1 MKCIPWES
9 WEEDFLREVSATMPV
24 ELIAEKLERTI
35 PAIWGKASRMGV
47 RLTYHMKIK
56 PWTAQELSLF
66 KSSTAEEIAKSTS
79 RSIYSVRSKRYQL
92 GLSPT
97 AGQ

>member
-9 WEEDFLREVSATMPV
+9 WEEDFLREVSATMPA

-47 RLTYHMKIK
+47 SLTYHIKIK
-56 PWTAQELSLF
+56 PWTAHELSLF
-66 KSSTAEEIAKSTS
+66 KSSTAEEIAKATS

-97 AGQ
+97 SGQ